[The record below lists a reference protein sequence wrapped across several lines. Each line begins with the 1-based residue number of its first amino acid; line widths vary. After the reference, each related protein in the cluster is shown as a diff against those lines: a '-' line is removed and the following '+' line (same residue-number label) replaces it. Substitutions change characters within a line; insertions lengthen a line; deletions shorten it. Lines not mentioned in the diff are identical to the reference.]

1 MVACFHDHTLRGENA
16 VIMAGEE
23 RAGAVAS
30 TYRCSRCGERYT
42 PQDAAARS
50 YFCCAKPLRR
60 SETHTPPG
68 VPGSKDALCRF
79 EGDLGAML
87 IGLSHRRVP
96 ALLQDQPRGDPTTRD
111 GQEVRA
117 LEVIPPADNGVD
129 ALGMSGLLGA
139 LGLEAAFALEIAAD
153 SGGRR
158 FVLRAR
164 PSVLTYL
171 CSQMESV
178 YGQVAFQPLEERDVA
193 QRLRVAG
200 LVGRFEHRER
210 TTVAM
215 GRLHLRRLEAL
226 PLRTHQEGDF
236 EDADPILG
244 ILGGLGRVEEGERI
258 LSQLVL
264 RPAADDWAD
273 GLQDLVRAADV
284 RLRTQ
289 SPLGLGGGLL
299 LALAGG
305 LGFSALLRLVTF
317 GMQGK
322 WGPAFLLALGLAP
335 LGYLGARAARSFER
349 RRHVDPDLVRRKI
362 FLPGFRFQLRLAA
375 EASTSVKARRRLRQ
389 LAAAYRQF
397 DTGAGNGF
405 RLEEGAFD
413 PCDLDDGWWDGVR
426 WPGRPRDIINA
437 AEVASLWHLP
447 WGDGA
452 AMVRRSLAP
461 RRLPLPED
469 VSEGVPIGTSTHQGQ
484 TIHVCLPPSAA
495 ERNKLLVAKTRKGKT
510 TLMLHLAQ
518 AALRDPRE
526 AVVFIDPHGDAVKRL
541 AGLVPEERV
550 DDVVFLD
557 FGAQA
562 RVPAWNLLD
571 VGMGFTPELLVE
583 SFIYTGRRIWTDYW
597 GPRMEDVVRHVLW
610 TLVRANQVREREEQ
624 YTVLDVQAALLLD
637 DFQRRLRVQSKD
649 DTEVK
654 MWWGAYYDS
663 LHQRQRLEVVNPVL
677 TKIQRF
683 ASSPTVR
690 RVISRPSSTVLIP
703 DLIARGGILLIN
715 LPGGEIGL
723 DNVGF
728 LGSVL
733 LSYLEVAIR
742 SNQASAPQE
751 RPGVTCF
758 IDECGSIP
766 FSYQTLLAELVKMG
780 ANFTLVTQSLR
791 QLEDLEEGMIDTTL
805 ANVDTL
811 AVFQTSGRDA
821 RQLTWELG
829 DEATHPSHIVNLPD
843 HSFYLKTQRAGR
855 PLPVMRVTL
864 DEVPEGDGTVLASIK
879 ERSQPYT
886 IGVEAADEAYRERT
900 DAVYGVSLEQY
911 EARLRHWQESAERA
925 DADRQE
931 LHEARER
938 ARTASRELQEEIER
952 AEEGKRGAKGAQTA
966 SGASD
971 ARLKPEG
978 STEQSKK
985 RKARRKHTRSKIMD

>member
-1 MVACFHDHTLRGENA
+1 MVCFHHRTLRGDEGQ
-16 VIMAGEE
+16 VMAEQGMLE
-23 RAGAVAS
+23 AGASA
-30 TYRCSRCGERYT
+30 YRCPRCGSRYRA
-42 PQDAAARS
+42 QEAAARS
-50 YFCCAKPLRR
+50 YFCCGVPLRR
-60 SETHTPPG
+60 LETDVGLAVPP
-68 VPGSKDALCRF
+68 SKETLPRYD
-79 EGDLGAML
+79 GDLGAML
-87 IGLSHRRVP
+87 VAPSRRR
-96 ALLQDQPRGDPTTRD
+96 ARD
-111 GQEVRA
+111 RSRATAKRNPGQASAQVQA
-117 LEVIPPADNGVD
+117 LEVIPPAGNTVD
-129 ALGMSGLLGA
+129 ALGMSGLLAA

-153 SGGRR
+153 WSGRR

-164 PSVLTYL
+164 PSVLSYL

-178 YGQVAFQPLEERDVA
+178 YDQVSFQPLEKGDVA
-193 QRLRVAG
+193 RRLRTVA
-200 LVGRFEHRER
+200 LVGQFERRER
-210 TTVAM
+210 ITVAM
-215 GRLHLRRLEAL
+215 GQLRLRRLEAL
-226 PLRTHQEGDF
+226 PLRTFQEGDF

-244 ILGGLGRVEEGERI
+244 ILGGLGRLEEGDRL

-264 RPAADDWAD
+264 RPAPGDWAD
-273 GLQDLVRAADV
+273 GFQSLVRAPEV

-289 SPLGLGGGLL
+289 SPLGLSGGML

-305 LGFSALLRLVTF
+305 LGFSALLRAVTF

-322 WGPAFLLALGLAP
+322 WVPAALLALGLAP
-335 LGYLGARAARSFER
+335 LGYLGARAARTVER
-349 RRHVDPDLVRRKI
+349 NRQVDAEQVRRKV
-362 FLPGFRFQLRLAA
+362 FLPGFCFQLRLAA
-375 EASTSVKARRRLRQ
+375 EASTSARAQRRLGQ

-405 RLEEGAFD
+405 ILEERAFD
-413 PCDLDDGWWDGVR
+413 PCDLDSGWQDGVP
-426 WPGRPRDIINA
+426 WTSRPRDIINS

-452 AMVRRSLAP
+452 MMVRRGLAP

-469 VSEGVPIGTSTHQGQ
+469 VSDGVPIGTSSQQGR
-484 TIHVCLPPSAA
+484 TVRVCLPPSAK

-518 AALRDPRE
+518 RALRDPRQ
-526 AVVFIDPHGDAVKRL
+526 AVVFLDPHGDAVSRL
-541 AGLVPEERV
+541 AGLVPRERV

-557 FGAQA
+557 FGAQG

-571 VGMGFTPELLVE
+571 VRMGFAPELIVE
-583 SFIYTGRRIWTDYW
+583 SFIYTGRRIWTDFW

-610 TLVRANQVREREEQ
+610 TLVRANQMREPGEQ
-624 YTVLDVQAALLLD
+624 YTVLDIQAALLLD

-649 DTEVK
+649 DVELK

-663 LHQRQRLEVVNPVL
+663 LHRRQRLEVVNPVL

-690 RVISRPSSTVLIP
+690 RVISRPSSTILIP
-703 DLIARGGILLIN
+703 DLIAQGGILLVN

-742 SNQASAPQE
+742 SNQALAPSE

-805 ANVDTL
+805 ANIDTL

-821 RQLTWELG
+821 RELTWELG
-829 DEATHPSHIVNLPD
+829 DETIKPSHVVNLPE
-843 HSFYLKTQRAGR
+843 HSFYLKTQREGK
-855 PLPVMRVTL
+855 PLPVMRVEL
-864 DEVPEGDGTVLASIK
+864 NEVPDGDGEVLAAI
-879 ERSQPYT
+879 EDRSRAYT
-886 IGVEAADEAYRERT
+886 LGIEAADEAYRKRT

-925 DADRQE
+925 DADRRE
-931 LHEARER
+931 LREARER
-938 ARTASRELQEEIER
+938 ARAASRELPEDVQRTEEN
-952 AEEGKRGAKGAQTA
+952 RGGATEPKTA
-966 SGASD
+966 SDQPRASP
-971 ARLKPEG
+971 AAEG
-978 STEQSKK
+978 SEKQSRK
-985 RKARRKHTRSKIMD
+985 RSTRRKHTRSKIMD